1 MIYHLAQMASKL
13 TIDPVLQ
20 ANFKLM
26 KDQQDLKIFRLM
38 IDREDQPL
46 LNFHILATN
55 LMFKWA

>member
-46 LNFHILATN
+46 LNFHIL
-55 LMFKWA
+55 